1 MSGVQVR
8 AAKEAAEPY
17 KQDLLKRGVFLVPLP
32 LEGEIARELP
42 SIEGARK
49 EDAKY
54 ARPSDWEETL
64 STCCL
69 SQSA

>member
-1 MSGVQVR
+1 VQVR

-32 LEGEIARELP
+32 LEGEMATELP
-42 SIEGARK
+42 PIQGPRK

-54 ARPSDWEETL
+54 ERSPSL
-64 STCCL
+64 K
-69 SQSA
+69 